1 MDATT
6 ESSARVKSQ
15 AAHGPG
21 QPSASEADSR
31 AIHTPP
37 APAGPA
43 GAPGGP
49 AEGAARHHPP
59 HAAPIRLL
67 RSAVASFFPSS
78 MPRMSRRNYA
88 MELRAAF
95 FLPFLLVVVD
105 STIVGVIVKNAYE
118 GQVSPGLLNMA
129 VAILSASTAAANII
143 SFIWVRLSNG
153 LDKIRFINAL
163 QVSMIALAV
172 AIGFAPRSEAG
183 LWAVVVAVVLGR
195 VCWSGFIT
203 IRSTIWGMN
212 YGPHVRARVTGK
224 LATVQVTMVAILGL
238 LLGEAM
244 NRWENADR
252 WFYPVGGALSLVGVW
267 SWSKMRLRGHRSLL
281 TAERARTGDD
291 APTFSPVG
299 VWRVLKG
306 DRLYARFMLAMFL
319 LGLGNLMIIPITV
332 IVVRD
337 QFKMGYTGGIVINNS
352 LPLVMMPFMIPL
364 WARLLDRVHV
374 VQFRAIHSWSFVA
387 AAFLTAMAVQ
397 LHSEWLLYVSAAL
410 TGMGFGGGVLAWNLG
425 HLDFA
430 PKGKESQYMGVHAT
444 LNGVR
449 GILGPFMAVGLY
461 QWLETTWPGQNLGA
475 ISFWL
480 CAVITLLGGIEFV
493 RVARTLPKGG
503 WRRAMPVETAPPA
516 KAAGS

>member
-6 ESSARVKSQ
+6 ENQARDRMP
-15 AAHGPG
+15 AAH
-21 QPSASEADSR
+21 
-31 AIHTPP
+31 
-37 APAGPA
+37 APAQPGDARPVLTPLGTPA
-43 GAPGGP
+43 TDRPPHGGP
-49 AEGAARHHPP
+49 T
-59 HAAPIRLL
+59 RLL
-67 RSAVASFFPSS
+67 RSAVFSFFPAS
-78 MPRMSRRNYA
+78 MPRMTRRNYA
-88 MELRAAF
+88 LELRAAL

-118 GQVSPGLLNMA
+118 DVVPNGVLNMA

-143 SFIWVRLSNG
+143 SFMWVRLSNG

-163 QVSMIALAV
+163 QIAMIVLVV
-172 AIGFAPRSEAG
+172 AIGFAPRTVTG

-224 LATVQVTMVAILGL
+224 LATVQVTMVAALGL

-267 SWSKMRLRGHRSLL
+267 AWAQMRVRGHKALI
-281 TAERARTGDD
+281 TAEKARTGDD
-291 APTFSPVG
+291 APTFSPMG

-337 QFKMGYTGGIVINNS
+337 QFKMGYTGGIVVNNS
-352 LPLVMMPFMIPL
+352 LPLIMMPFMIPL

-387 AAFLTAMAVQ
+387 AAFITALAVQ
-397 LHSEWLLYVSAAL
+397 WHSEWLLYVSAAL

-430 PKGKESQYMGVHAT
+430 PKGMESQYMGVHAT

-449 GILGPFMAVGLY
+449 GILGPFLAVGLY
-461 QWLETTWPGQNLGA
+461 EWLETTWPGENLGA
-475 ISFWL
+475 VVFWL